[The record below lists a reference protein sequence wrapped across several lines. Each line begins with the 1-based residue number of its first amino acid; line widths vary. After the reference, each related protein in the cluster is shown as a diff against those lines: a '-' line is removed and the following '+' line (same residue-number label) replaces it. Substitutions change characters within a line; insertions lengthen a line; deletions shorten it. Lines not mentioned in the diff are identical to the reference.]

1 MRRSFCL
8 VSFVALL
15 VFNATAYAAHEKLD
29 VSRILYTPDAQNV
42 RKVQG
47 QVIENPDGMRLFL
60 RDASFNQDQPL
71 VDWKQSV
78 VVVFVNST
86 CVLQDGHISR
96 AYRVATA
103 ESLNL
108 KGQKLVLRWTDASD
122 AVNRARSSEKDCIP
136 QIELLIV
143 RIPRSLYSN
152 SKLYLRRRTQSELW
166 AFPTGSPWSPI
177 LLRR

>member
-60 RDASFNQDQPL
+60 RDASFNQD
-71 VDWKQSV
+71 
-78 VVVFVNST
+78 
-86 CVLQDGHISR
+86 
-96 AYRVATA
+96 
-103 ESLNL
+103 
-108 KGQKLVLRWTDASD
+108 
-122 AVNRARSSEKDCIP
+122 
-136 QIELLIV
+136 
-143 RIPRSLYSN
+143 
-152 SKLYLRRRTQSELW
+152 
-166 AFPTGSPWSPI
+166 
-177 LLRR
+177 